1 MENQKKEILI
11 DAFTREAVLL
21 IAEKFKKQ
29 EENIRSL
36 SEKIDALERRIT
48 EIYSSGKVY
57 SQPIDSLLIERI
69 KNLEEKVNRIEIL
82 LNSVRVPLIDKEILE
97 KLK

>member
-36 SEKIDALERRIT
+36 SEKIDALEKRIT

-82 LNSVRVPLIDKEILE
+82 LNSVRVPSIDKEILE